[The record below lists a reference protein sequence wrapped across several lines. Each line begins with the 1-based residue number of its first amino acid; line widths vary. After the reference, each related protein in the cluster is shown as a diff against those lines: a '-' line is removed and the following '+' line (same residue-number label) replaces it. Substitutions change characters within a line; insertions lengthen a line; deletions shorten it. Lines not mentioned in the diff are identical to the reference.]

1 VPPAGVYLNPD
12 KRADVEHGAEIARRI
27 LEAHQRRK
35 EQAREGAQEAR
46 GERFVG
52 PPDFDEQRPSEE
64 PGGVPG
70 EDAGESAGK
79 NAAGAEANAGPGTA
93 GDGWLEPI
101 DLFADHFPGG
111 AKLDESCLP
120 KALLVYAKAEA
131 DRLGVD
137 PVGIGAFCIGAC
149 SGAIQDEWKIQ
160 LKEKDEW
167 KQEARVWVA
176 LVSAPGT
183 KKTEQM
189 RSARWPL
196 DEIDRELYRKFQK
209 EEEQYEIDIEEW

>member
-1 VPPAGVYLNPD
+1 MESGL
-12 KRADVEHGAEIARRI
+12 
-27 LEAHQRRK
+27 Q
-35 EQAREGAQEAR
+35 
-46 GERFVG
+46 G
-52 PPDFDEQRPSEE
+52 PRTSMKGPTEE
-64 PGGVPG
+64 PGGAPG

-120 KALLVYAKAEA
+120 RSLLVYAKAEA

-196 DEIDRELYRKFQK
+196 DEIDRELYRKFKK
-209 EEEQYEIDIEEW
+209 EEEQYEIDIEEWQKTDPKERDEKPQKPQLEKIQVQDTTIERGCARAAVR